1 MEQGLLPVNPAA
13 YRRQEMVQREKAVLK
28 QRKKLVNAK
37 CLTLSDLVTD
47 LGDYLFPCYAL
58 HGRWPQVGGIYA
70 LILEIV
76 NALSLPS
83 CLLCDS
89 SHSFDD
95 WRPIRARD
103 RKKSQRR

>member
-47 LGDYLFPCYAL
+47 LGIICFPATPCVAAGLKSEAFMRLF
-58 HGRWPQVGGIYA
+58 
-70 LILEIV
+70 
-76 NALSLPS
+76 
-83 CLLCDS
+83 
-89 SHSFDD
+89 
-95 WRPIRARD
+95 
-103 RKKSQRR
+103 